1 MSNAIVLG
9 AGVSGLAAAWA
20 LRREGVEP
28 RVLEAAERPG
38 GKIRTGGRDG
48 FRYELGPNAI
58 QGAPEL
64 LELVR
69 AAGLQSEMVAASSE
83 LKKRFV
89 VHDARLVA
97 LPMGPKEAWST
108 PLLSRGALARMLTEP
123 FRSRGPGPHESVTRF
138 VERRLGKEPAR
149 LIDAVVLGIFAGDP
163 GELAMGYAFPKV
175 YRLEAEYGSLL
186 LGAVRSRRAARRAA
200 ADENAEPAPSVEVP
214 KLVSFTGG
222 LSGLVEGLAKPLD
235 IAYRHRVEEV
245 RASDG
250 GFLVRGESGDGA
262 FELRAERLISALPVH
277 VAARALAP
285 LGSTEPLLR
294 IPHSTL
300 AVINLGIRCDQ
311 VRHPLDG
318 FGFLAPHHEG
328 REILG
333 AIFASTLFPDRAP
346 EGHAVLTVMAGGR
359 RRPEIVELSDQ
370 ELLQHVLYELEQLLG
385 LEGEPVTSEITRWQ
399 PGIPQASAV
408 LGGVRE
414 AVAAMEQAHPRLTLL
429 GDWLHGVGLPSCIA
443 AGWGVRP

>member
-1 MSNAIVLG
+1 MSSTLVLG
-9 AGVSGLAAAWA
+9 AGISGLAAAWA

-28 RVLEAAERPG
+28 KVLEAAERPG

-64 LELVR
+64 VELAA
-69 AAGLQSEMVAASSE
+69 AAGLEGEMVAARSE

-89 VHDARLVA
+89 VHRGELVA
-97 LPMGPKEAWST
+97 LPMGGKEAFST
-108 PLLSRGALARMLTEP
+108 PLLSRGALLRIASEP
-123 FRSRGPGPHESVTRF
+123 FRRRGPGPHESVTRF
-138 VERRLGKEPAR
+138 VERRLGKQPAR
-149 LIDAVVLGIFAGDP
+149 LFDALVMGIFAGDP
-163 GELAMGYAFPKV
+163 GELAMGYAFPKL

-186 LGAVRSRRAARRAA
+186 LGAIRSRWAARRAGGDGA
-200 ADENAEPAPSVEVP
+200 VATQAVEVP

-222 LSGLVEGLAKPLD
+222 LTGLVDGLAAPLD
-235 IAYRHRVEEV
+235 VAYGHRVEEV
-245 RASDG
+245 TASDG

-262 FELRAERLISALPVH
+262 FELRAERLVSALPVH
-277 VAARALAP
+277 VVARALAP
-285 LGSTEPLLR
+285 LGSTEPFTR

-300 AVINLGIRCDQ
+300 AVVNLGVRRDQ

-359 RRPEIVELSDQ
+359 RRPDMVELPDR
-370 ELLQHVLYELEQLLG
+370 ELLTHVTYELEQLLG

-408 LGGVRE
+408 MGRVLE
-414 AVAAMEQAHPRLTLL
+414 AVAAMEEAHPRLTLL
-429 GDWLHGVGLPSCIA
+429 GDWLHGIGLPSCIA
-443 AGWGVRP
+443 AGWGVKA

>member
-1 MSNAIVLG
+1 MSKALVLG

-28 RVLEAAERPG
+28 QVLEAAERPG

-58 QGAPEL
+58 QGAPAL

-69 AAGLQSEMVAASSE
+69 AAGLEGEMVAASNE

-89 VHDARLVA
+89 VHGGRLVA
-97 LPMGPKEAWST
+97 LPTGPKEAWST
-108 PLLSRGALARMLTEP
+108 PVLSRGALARLLTEP
-123 FRSRGPGPHESVTRF
+123 FRRRGPGPHESVTRF
-138 VERRLGKEPAR
+138 VERRLGREPAR
-149 LIDAVVLGIFAGDP
+149 LVDAVVLGIFAGDP
-163 GELAMGYAFPKV
+163 GELAMGYAFPKI
-175 YRLEAEYGSLL
+175 YRLEAEHGSLL
-186 LGAVRSRRAARRAA
+186 VGAIQSRRAARAA
-200 ADENAEPAPSVEVP
+200 GEGGGGVEVP
-214 KLVSFTGG
+214 KLVSFRGG
-222 LSGLVEGLAKPLD
+222 LGGLVEGLATPLQ

-245 RASDG
+245 KASDG
-250 GFLVRGESGDGA
+250 GFLVRGRSGDGP
-262 FELRAERLISALPVH
+262 FELHAERLICALPVH
-277 VAARALAP
+277 VATHVLAP
-285 LGSTEPLLR
+285 LGPTEPFQR

-300 AVINLGIRCDQ
+300 AVVNLGVRCDQ

-333 AIFASTLFPDRAP
+333 AIFASTLFPDRTP

-359 RRPEIVELSDQ
+359 RRPEVVELSDS
-370 ELLQHVLYELEQLLG
+370 ELLRHVTYELEQLLG
-385 LEGEPVTSEITRWQ
+385 LEGEPVLAEVARWQ

-408 LGGVRE
+408 MGRVRE
-414 AVAAMEQAHPRLTLL
+414 AGAAMEEAHPRLTLL
-429 GDWLHGVGLPSCIA
+429 GDWLHGVGLPACIA
-443 AGWGVRP
+443 AGWAVRP

>member
-1 MSNAIVLG
+1 MSMALVLG
-9 AGVSGLAAAWA
+9 AGASGLAAAWA

-28 RVLEAAERPG
+28 KVLEAAERPG

-69 AAGLQSEMVAASSE
+69 AAGLESDLVAASSE
-83 LKKRFV
+83 LVKRFV
-89 VHDARLVA
+89 VHDGKLVA

-108 PLLSRGALARMLTEP
+108 PLLSHGALARILTEP

-175 YRLEAEYGSLL
+175 YRLEAEHGSLL
-186 LGAVRSRRAARRAA
+186 LGAIKSRRAARRAS
-200 ADENAEPAPSVEVP
+200 AEGGAPAPDVEVP
-214 KLVSFTGG
+214 KLVSFQRG
-222 LSGLVEGLAKPLD
+222 LSGLVEGLATPLD
-235 IAYRHRVEEV
+235 VAYRHQVEEV
-245 RASDG
+245 RASDD
-250 GFLVRGESGDGA
+250 GFLVRGRSHDGP

-277 VAARALAP
+277 VAARILAP
-285 LGSTEPLLR
+285 LGSTEPFLR

-300 AVINLGIRCDQ
+300 AVVNLGLRRDQ

-333 AIFASTLFPDRAP
+333 AIFASTLFPGRAP
-346 EGHAVLTVMAGGR
+346 EGHAVVTVMAGGR
-359 RRPEIVELSDQ
+359 RRPEIVELSDR
-370 ELLQHVLYELEQLLG
+370 ELLRHVTYELEQLLG
-385 LEGEPVTSEITRWQ
+385 LEGEPVLAEVTRWQ

-408 LGGVRE
+408 MGRVRE
-414 AVAAMEQAHPRLTLL
+414 AVAAMEEAHPRLTLL
-429 GDWLHGVGLPSCIA
+429 GDWLHGVGLPACIA